1 MLVPELAAAGCLT
14 VKHVRLHVRTTVY
27 LLALPLWNVQHE
39 VQVASTLHVQD
50 PVHAAGAGRVT
61 DKERGREADSD
72 AGARADGDLTSP
84 GGVCK
89 LHCIDWT
96 QPMLFDRLVCTT
108 DS

>member
-14 VKHVRLHVRTTVY
+14 VKHDRLHVRTTVY

-96 QPMLFDRLVCTT
+96 QPNLFDRWVCTT